1 MQIPPIPKDFID
13 LTQPLFESKKDFLGF
28 LESLKLPAKRACRYN
43 PSKILPKI
51 QSQVPWAKDAEYV
64 DTEKNYKNDPLWHIG
79 GIYSQEPS
87 SMIVGDVLA
96 KLQPK
101 KVLDLC
107 ASPGGKTTLALSR
120 LDPNKLVVANE
131 VVTKRVHTL
140 IENVQ
145 KWGNTNVIVTQ
156 NQAQDFA
163 RLGEFFDFVLID
175 APCSGE
181 GLARKDPFLWN
192 HWSLEMVK
200 KDALRQREILENIL
214 PAVEIGGYV
223 LYSTCTFNKIENED
237 IIQNLLQDYPQLE
250 AVDLDFVKDW
260 NILNTQKG
268 CYKML
273 PNNLEG
279 EGFSFA
285 ILRKKETIQ
294 SKFPQQ
300 SKLHKIDLV
309 FKELSKSE
317 LKTVGEFVQN
327 PDKFFFYKKTNQIF
341 AINKIFKEEV
351 LNFLQ
356 LQFRVHLYDF
366 KVGSLGQKEFV
377 PEHAILLN
385 LEQNKS
391 IPTID
396 IDLEKALDIIK
407 GKPLQ
412 TGDFA
417 VENSHK
423 KSPWIVLTYQKVPLG
438 WAKIQDDKIKNFYP
452 KELRIQ

>member
-1 MQIPPIPKDFID
+1 MQITPIPEDFID
-13 LTQPLFESKKDFLGF
+13 LIQPLFKTKKDFLEF
-28 LESLKLPAKRACRYN
+28 LESLRLPAKRACRYN

-51 QSQVPWAKDAEYV
+51 HSQIPWAKDAEYI

-79 GIYSQEPS
+79 AIYSQEPS
-87 SMIVGDVLA
+87 SMIVGEVLA

-120 LDPNKLVVANE
+120 LDSSKLVVANE

-214 PAVEIGGYV
+214 PAVEVGGYI
-223 LYSTCTFNKIENED
+223 LYSTCTFNKVENED
-237 IIQNLLQDYPQLE
+237 IIQNLLQNYPQLE

-273 PNNLEG
+273 PSNLEG

-285 ILRKKETIQ
+285 ILRKKDTIS
-294 SKFPQQ
+294 SKLSQQ
-300 SKLHKIDLV
+300 SKSHKTDLV
-309 FKELSKSE
+309 FKEISKQEFKIVSQ
-317 LKTVGEFVQN
+317 FVQN
-327 PDKFFFYKKTNQIF
+327 PDKFFFYKKANQVFAINQIF
-341 AINKIFKEEV
+341 KKET

-356 LQFRVHLYDF
+356 LQLRVHLYDF
-366 KVGSLGQKEFV
+366 QVGSFGQKEFV
-377 PEHAILLN
+377 PDHMILLN
-385 LEQNKS
+385 LEQNKG

-396 IDLEKALDIIK
+396 IDSKNALDIIK
-407 GKPLQ
+407 GKPLEV
-412 TGDFA
+412 GNFV
-417 VENSHK
+417 VEDIHK
-423 KSPWIVLTYQKVPLG
+423 KSPWIILTYLKVPLG
-438 WAKIQDDKIKNFYP
+438 WAKVQDDKIKNFYP
-452 KELRIQ
+452 KVLRIN